1 MRSSLLF
8 PLSWL
13 TTTASFSSSPLF
25 FCSRFQIPSRF
36 RSPVNWRSHKSFP
49 GFILGKQKVFPL
61 LSFCPLSRK
70 VDQPQWFCCGM
81 GVVELRSSSWVRD
94 HLRVIKQI
102 QEAIYLDV
110 FVILHLERHFKTLN
124 KQVTCPRQKGHF
136 YKSLETFLN
145 PTQKHHS
152 AVTPALQTNTRQR
165 HFQSPVNGQMT
176 MTNNEIPVN
185 TWQ

>member
-1 MRSSLLF
+1 M
-8 PLSWL
+8 
-13 TTTASFSSSPLF
+13 
-25 FCSRFQIPSRF
+25 
-36 RSPVNWRSHKSFP
+36 
-49 GFILGKQKVFPL
+49 
-61 LSFCPLSRK
+61 
-70 VDQPQWFCCGM
+70 
-81 GVVELRSSSWVRD
+81 RD

-176 MTNNEIPVN
+176 MTNNEIPHGSNIFV
-185 TWQ
+185 TCLIPYVFVLVFRRKKRR